1 MCHPGPAPLK
11 PTAAAPHAR
20 CPAPRS
26 PVFVAHAAPHQ
37 VRNNESVECG
47 WSARRAR
54 GLADPHG
61 DVPPTRVSSHGRRPG
76 GVGRPLPVESRGGGT
91 PGRGRSHPRAAPLSV
106 SRCPVPLLTTLLP
119 VLLGAAM
126 TGHVTPRAFSVP
138 DPEKIVDSVTP
149 ATRPVLFP
157 ANAGNCWLSRCGG
170 VIYARPFLASKK
182 QKKTTIMIIIRPPS
196 GSARAVISAVTVASA
211 W

>member
-1 MCHPGPAPLK
+1 MAEGRAGS
-11 PTAAAPHAR
+11 AAPSPWS
-20 CPAPRS
+20 PAG
-26 PVFVAHAAPHQ
+26 A
-37 VRNNESVECG
+37 
-47 WSARRAR
+47 
-54 GLADPHG
+54 
-61 DVPPTRVSSHGRRPG
+61 
-76 GVGRPLPVESRGGGT
+76 GT

-157 ANAGNCWLSRCGG
+157 ANAGNCWLSLSGG
-170 VIYARPFLASKK
+170 VIYARPFLASQK
-182 QKKTTIMIIIRPPS
+182 QKKTNNNDNHTAAQRVCESCDLGCHRGLCVVNSFPKVPRVSRTPS
-196 GSARAVISAVTVASA
+196 EAAKKMCS
-211 W
+211 